1 MKVIDLEQGEDG
13 TYTPIGEKRNK
24 EKPLP
29 KKRKKRKQENFSQ
42 LTHLLDGLE
51 VGLGLCKRFSK
62 ILQEYE
68 GG

>member
-13 TYTPIGEKRNK
+13 TYTPIREGGGK
-24 EKPLP
+24 EKSLP
-29 KKRKKRKQENFSQ
+29 KRKRKRKQENLSQ

-62 ILQEYE
+62 ILQEYK